1 MKKTP
6 NKPFLLTVALL
17 VFVTLFSSCL
27 KDDPYPLYGKDE
39 RPAIIYNWKATAD
52 TLQEATYLAFLAG
65 DGKTF
70 KQNNSGNVTFH
81 YWPNAHVLDVLTD
94 GFLRTKNVSYSQRM
108 KSLLTGI
115 KEKNGG
121 AYPNN
126 FYDDMEW
133 LALSSLRAYDVTK
146 DQAFL
151 DVATLLWTDIKT
163 GLNSSQGGG
172 IAWKKD
178 QLEYKNTPANAPAI
192 ILACRL
198 YKLQNKAE
206 DLQLAK
212 TLYAWLKTTLVDP
225 NNGLVWDGINRTGN
239 GAIDKDWIF
248 TYNQGVFVGAGFE
261 LYQVTKDKGYLAD
274 AMKTANTSINNAG
287 IAPSGLLKSEGQGDG
302 GLFKG
307 ILIRYFTL
315 LSKEAELSENERKN
329 LKNFIKFNA
338 ETLYTSGIAKPSFM
352 IGPDWKTKPTGSTD
366 LTTQL
371 SGLMLIESM
380 ASY

>member
-1 MKKTP
+1 MKKKT
-6 NKPFLLTVALL
+6 NKTLLLTVML
-17 VFVTLFSSCL
+17 VVMVTCFSSCL
-27 KDDPYPLYGKDE
+27 KEDPYPLYDKDGK
-39 RPAIIYNWKATAD
+39 PPISYNWKATAD
-52 TLQEATYLAFLAG
+52 SLQEATYLAFLAG

-70 KQNNSGNVTFH
+70 KQDNSGNVTFH

-94 GFLRTKNVSYSQRM
+94 GFLRTRNASYVQKM

-121 AYPNN
+121 VYPNS

-133 LALSSLRAYDVTK
+133 LALSSLRAFDATK
-146 DQAFL
+146 DQAYL
-151 DVATLLWTDIKT
+151 EVATILWTDIKT
-163 GLNSSQGGG
+163 GLNGSQGGG

-178 QLEYKNTPANAPAI
+178 QLDYKNTPANAPAI

-198 YKLQNKAE
+198 YKLQNKLE
-206 DLQLAK
+206 DLELAK
-212 TLYAWLKTTLVDP
+212 TIYGWLKTTLVDP
-225 NNGLVWDGINRTGN
+225 NNGLVWDGINRKGD
-239 GAIDKDWIF
+239 GSIDKDWIF
-248 TYNQGVFVGAGFE
+248 TYNQGVYVGAAYE
-261 LYQVTKDKGYLAD
+261 LYQVTKENGYLAD
-274 AMKTANTSINNAG
+274 ASRTANASINNAS

-315 LSKEAELSENERKN
+315 LSKEPMLSENERKN
-329 LKNFIKFNA
+329 LKNFIKFNG

-352 IGPDWKTKPTGSTD
+352 IGPDWKTKPSGITD

-371 SGLMLIESM
+371 SGLMLIEAM